1 MNTVC
6 DNGNFH
12 IDGRPCK
19 DCLVLK
25 TKHPITNNVPP
36 DSIVRKPP
44 QSVTFTPKPAKARTN
59 DPLTSHEAAADMTPE
74 RSAELQNMVLEF
86 IAAHPRRGQRF
97 CYENVGEECGNV
109 TPRYAELE
117 ELGLITKDGRCC
129 DGVGG
134 RSVVAWRVT
143 TAEERRN
150 FVPRKRQKYVRIPLD
165 EYAEFLAWKERFAKM
180 GQAA

>member
-1 MNTVC
+1 MNSATIC

-12 IDGRPCK
+12 IDGRPCA

-25 TKHPITNNVPP
+25 K
-36 DSIVRKPP
+36 KPP
-44 QSVTFTPKPAKARTN
+44 ASVTFTPKPAKARTN

-150 FVPRKRQKYVRIPLD
+150 FIPRKRQKYVRIPLH
-165 EYAEFLAWKERFAKM
+165 EYAEFLAWKE
-180 GQAA
+180 QAA